1 MTQSKQAT
9 IDQLEK
15 KLAKLQAKLDRQ
27 TNRASWY
34 RAKLLEFVTTKWIA
48 QEKRKDEFQ
57 RRR

>member
-27 TNRASWY
+27 TSRASWY
-34 RAKLLEFVTTKWIA
+34 RAKLLKFVTTKWIA
-48 QEKRKDEFQ
+48 QEKKKDGM
-57 RRR
+57 R

>member
-27 TNRASWY
+27 TSRASWY
-34 RAKLLEFVTTKWIA
+34 RAKLLKFVMTKWIE
-48 QEKRKDEFQ
+48 QEKKKDGM
-57 RRR
+57 R